1 MTDAAR
7 TTANPAYVIPPPA
20 QASIAIAG
28 ASARFPVRRVYCIGR
43 NYAAHVAEMGG
54 SADRDPP
61 IFFQKP
67 ADAVVESGATIPYP
81 SQTENLHHEV
91 ELVVAIGKGGSD
103 IAVADALD
111 HVWGYGV
118 GLDLTRRDIQ
128 SRDGKPWE
136 IAKAFDRSF
145 PVGPLSP
152 ASETGHLDRGRIW
165 LSVNGEVVQ
174 DSDLGELIWTIPEII
189 SRLSAFFAL
198 APGDVIL
205 TGTPHGVGPLSPG
218 DRLVATVEGLQPL
231 TVAIGPR
238 EK

>member
-1 MTDAAR
+1 MTDEAR
-7 TTANPAYVIPPPA
+7 TAHPAYVIPPPA

-28 ASARFPVRRVYCIGR
+28 TGARFPVRRVYCIGR

-145 PVGPLSP
+145 PVGALSP
-152 ASETGHLDRGRIW
+152 ASETGHLDRGRIR
-165 LSVNGEVVQ
+165 LTVNDAVVQ

-189 SRLSAFFAL
+189 SRLSAFFTL

-205 TGTPHGVGPLSPG
+205 TGTPHGVGPLAPG

-231 TVAIGPR
+231 TLAIGPR

>member
-1 MTDAAR
+1 MTDTAR
-7 TTANPAYVIPPPA
+7 TPSETDYVIPPPA
-20 QASIAIAG
+20 RASIAVHG
-28 ASARFPVRRVYCIGR
+28 GGHFPLRRVYCIGR

-81 SQTENLHHEV
+81 SQTRNLHHEV

-103 IAVADALD
+103 IGEADALA

-145 PVGPLSP
+145 PAGPLSP
-152 ASETGHLDRGRIW
+152 VSETGHIDKGRIW
-165 LSVNGEVVQ
+165 LTVNDRTVQ
-174 DSDLGELIWTIPEII
+174 ESDIGLLIWKIPEII
-189 SRLSAFFAL
+189 ARLSAFFTL

-205 TGTPHGVGPLSPG
+205 TGTPEGVGPLSPG
-218 DRLVATVEGLQPL
+218 DRLAAGVDGLQPL
-231 TVAIGPR
+231 TLAIDG
-238 EK
+238 KVT

>member
-1 MTDAAR
+1 MSATTPDAK
-7 TTANPAYVIPPPA
+7 TYVIPPPP
-20 QASIAIAG
+20 QASIAVHG
-28 ASARFPVRRVYCIGR
+28 TDARFPVRRVYCIGR

-54 SADRDPP
+54 DAERDPP

-67 ADAVVESGATIPYP
+67 ADAVVDSGTTIPYP
-81 SQTENLHHEV
+81 SQTNNLHHEV

-103 IAVADALD
+103 IDEASALD
-111 HVWGYGV
+111 HIWGYGV

-152 ASETGHLDRGRIW
+152 VSEAGHLDKGRIW
-165 LSVNGEVVQ
+165 LTVNDKVVQ
-174 DSDLGELIWTIPEII
+174 ESDLDQLIWTIPEII
-189 SRLSAFFAL
+189 ARLSAFFTL

-205 TGTPHGVGPLSPG
+205 TGTPHGVGPLVPG
-218 DRLVATVEGLQPL
+218 DTLVAGVDGLEPL
-231 TVAIGPR
+231 TLAIGER
-238 EK
+238 RD